1 VTAGSGTPKVTS
13 PVPRETWESI
23 LRSDRA
29 AVVSQSLAWRDAV
42 FAARRYC
49 DASRL
54 YEFPS
59 GRRVVLPIAR
69 PRRQPPWAVASW
81 PSSWGVGGPISDDGR
96 ISAPEAAAV
105 LRDVAGRGTLS
116 AVIQLRHGA
125 DQAWLS
131 GAGGFRVEELACH
144 VLDLA
149 DGFSEIWS
157 SRFRSTARTAIRKA
171 ERAGLDIEV
180 DRSGRLLPVFGEL
193 YEKSIHR
200 WAAMQNEPLWLTR
213 WRTVRATS
221 PGMMALVARHFGEDC
236 AVWLARS
243 AGVPVAAIIVLRSGS
258 YAKYWRGAMD
268 KTLANQ
274 VRANEY
280 LHRLAIEEACR
291 DGYRWYDM
299 GTSRPGSSLAVFKEK
314 LGAGLQASHTLRI
327 ERLPVS
333 GVTRASRDVV
343 KKMIRFRDA

>member
-1 VTAGSGTPKVTS
+1 MTAGNGRPTVIS
-13 PVPRETWESI
+13 PVPRAAWEGAV
-23 LRSDRA
+23 RA
-29 AVVSQSLAWRDAV
+29 DADAVVSQSLAWRDAV
-42 FAARRYC
+42 FADGHYR

-54 YEFPS
+54 YEFGS
-59 GRRVVLPIAR
+59 GRRVVLPLAR
-69 PRRQPPWAVASW
+69 PRRKPPWAVASW
-81 PSSWGVGGPISDDGR
+81 PAVWGVGGPIGGGQ
-96 ISAPEAAAV
+96 ISPAEAAAI

-116 AVIQLRHGA
+116 ARIQLRHGA
-125 DQAWLS
+125 DHSWLA
-131 GAGGFRVEELACH
+131 GAAGFQVEQHACH

-149 DGFSEIWS
+149 GGFGEVWS
-157 SRFRSTARTAIRKA
+157 GRFRGTARTAIRKA
-171 ERAGLDIEV
+171 ERADLDIEV
-180 DRSGRLLPVFGEL
+180 DRSGRLLPAFGEL

-200 WAAMQNEPLWLTR
+200 WAAMQHEPPWLTR

-221 PGMMALVARHFGEDC
+221 PGMLALVARQFGDNC

-280 LHRLAIEEACR
+280 LHRLAIEDACQ

-299 GTSRPGSSLAVFKEK
+299 GTSRPGSSLAQFKEK
-314 LGAGLQASHTLRI
+314 LGATQQASHTLRV

-333 GVTRASRDVV
+333 SASRGARDLV
-343 KKMIRFRDA
+343 KKAIGFRDV